1 MPLEFSSDQEEVLHR
16 NARRAEAKRLA
27 PIMRKSMP
35 GNTERYVPPNQAPEH
50 LEETIFAALERAHE
64 WKLTTHSAT
73 VDFVILWLM
82 LGPKFD
88 QAPQMKAV
96 LARDPALVDA
106 QVKALLVELKW
117 HLHLEAQ
124 QDAKQEQAKEK

>member
-1 MPLEFSSDQEEVLHR
+1 MTLEFSSDQEEALHR
-16 NARRAEAKRLA
+16 NARRAEAKRLT

-35 GNTERYVPPNQAPEH
+35 GITERYVPPNQAPQH

-64 WKLTTHSAT
+64 WKLKTHSAT

-82 LGPKFD
+82 VGPDFD
-88 QAPQMKAV
+88 RAPQIEAV
-96 LARDPALVDA
+96 LVSELASVDA

-117 HLHLEAQ
+117 HLHQEAHQEAQ
-124 QDAKQEQAKEK
+124 REKAAGK